1 MECNELPA
9 LDEVGGG
16 VERRVRAVPFDSRF
30 VPKDTYDSLE
40 DKSGLGIANPHY
52 KTSEFQQQHRQAL
65 FAILLPYWAKFQ
77 RNGYSM
83 PELPAP
89 CKVLTKDYMAMSDD
103 IYGWFSET
111 YEKGDETSDLVYIDE
126 MLQCLKV
133 SPMYSQMTKKD
144 QRDLTAKKFNEK
156 VEKNIFLRQYYMARK
171 ARFNNMQLSK
181 PAICGF
187 RKRVLITT
195 SEEEE
200 VGDIDFDEV

>member
-1 MECNELPA
+1 
-9 LDEVGGG
+9 
-16 VERRVRAVPFDSRF
+16 
-30 VPKDTYDSLE
+30 
-40 DKSGLGIANPHY
+40 
-52 KTSEFQQQHRQAL
+52 
-65 FAILLPYWAKFQ
+65 
-77 RNGYSM
+77 M

-156 VEKNIFLRQYYMARK
+156 VEKNIFLRQYYK
-171 ARFNNMQLSK
+171 ARDTRVNKKKLNK

-200 VGDIDFDEV
+200 LGDIDFDEV